1 MTAKE
6 IEALPPEAFLDP
18 ELFVTEWDKL
28 SPESDYAWEQYRT
41 GLVTAHKYKQVVI
54 SIDGVWSANTPRVF
68 AKLRENWLPF
78 QHSSFASGPSRG
90 NRRSHCV
97 SVGERSFGQDNHQ
110 TTVLTP

>member
-41 GLVTAHKYKQVVI
+41 GLVAAHKYKQVVI
-54 SIDGVWSANTPRVF
+54 SIDGVWSANTPGSLQSYERIGYHSNTRHL
-68 AKLRENWLPF
+68 LRGLLAGTAEVIVCRWVNGHLVKTIIKQPY
-78 QHSSFASGPSRG
+78 
-90 NRRSHCV
+90 
-97 SVGERSFGQDNHQ
+97 
-110 TTVLTP
+110 